1 MKDLS
6 FCFGVIVSWIRNKRK
21 FVFCAEFMND
31 NIFLPVVMN
40 KFISQIIFRSS
51 FSFL

>member
-6 FCFGVIVSWIRNKRK
+6 FCFGVMYHGFATKENLFLCGIHERQY
-21 FVFCAEFMND
+21 
-31 NIFLPVVMN
+31 FLPVVMN
-40 KFISQIIFRSS
+40 QFISQIMFRSS

>member
-21 FVFCAEFMND
+21 FVFCAFMND
-31 NIFLPVVMN
+31 NIFLTVVMN
-40 KFISQIIFRSS
+40 KFISQIMFRSS

>member
-31 NIFLPVVMN
+31 NIF
-40 KFISQIIFRSS
+40 FACCYE
-51 FSFL
+51 